1 MKRLFLAVL
10 LATLAISAVFS
21 WRHWH
26 AVRPESSV
34 IAATNSGP
42 ASSAGMLRGQANSTP
57 LATTTGRPTG
67 SLLAVTMPAA
77 AAGQPP
83 RRAWDYNYLASLSN
97 AAPGTPI
104 RFELEAGSFA
114 AGTIQH
120 AEYTNDELTYVSGV
134 VTQPE
139 SGRFFFQKQTL
150 PGKQGDFAG
159 VVEFPASKTAW
170 RIEPS
175 GPGGKSEL
183 VKHRLDEVICLA
195 MPPVDPALEPTN
207 IPEEMPPLRPDQV
220 TDYVPAY
227 NDGIISLQ
235 SLPGATG
242 VLYIDYRGGY
252 TPTWGGITYA
262 KPSAAIHMRINKA
275 TLVSRKPCRERIFVL
290 SAVF

>member
-1 MKRLFLAVL
+1 
-10 LATLAISAVFS
+10 
-21 WRHWH
+21 
-26 AVRPESSV
+26 
-34 IAATNSGP
+34 
-42 ASSAGMLRGQANSTP
+42 
-57 LATTTGRPTG
+57 
-67 SLLAVTMPAA
+67 
-77 AAGQPP
+77 
-83 RRAWDYNYLASLSN
+83 
-97 AAPGTPI
+97 
-104 RFELEAGSFA
+104 
-114 AGTIQH
+114 
-120 AEYTNDELTYVSGV
+120 
-134 VTQPE
+134 
-139 SGRFFFQKQTL
+139 L

-183 VKHRLDEVICLA
+183 VKHRLDEVMCLA

-262 KPSAAIHMRINKA
+262 KPSA
-275 TLVSRKPCRERIFVL
+275 T
-290 SAVF
+290 SAQIKDVWKRVAED